1 MSAPSGNQIA
11 RILALDADIQPPDY
25 PLAPDICTIG
35 RSPTCQ
41 IVVPRTTVSR
51 LHARIERDGPRYV
64 LRDAGSANGTFVNNR
79 RIYDQHTLK
88 HYDVIGLGPALALL
102 RFIDPDPTV
111 EMASRL
117 RYEEHVL
124 KFVLDQQP
132 VDLTPAQFRL
142 LYHLHQHAGD
152 VCTRESCCEAIWG
165 RDYDPGLDSQ
175 ALDGVVAGVRRQL
188 RQVDPVTNFIQ
199 TQRGFGYKLVL

>member
-1 MSAPSGNQIA
+1 MTAPPSNQIA
-11 RILALDADIQPPDY
+11 QILALDDGIQPPEY
-25 PLAPDICTIG
+25 SLAPDICTIG

-51 LHARIERDGPRYV
+51 LHARIERAGLRYV
-64 LRDAGSANGTFVNNR
+64 LRDAGSANGTFVNNQR
-79 RIYDQHTLK
+79 VYDQHMLK
-88 HYDVIGLGPALALL
+88 HYDVIGLGSALALL

-111 EMASRL
+111 ETASRL
-117 RYEEHVL
+117 RYDEHQF

-142 LYHLHQHAGD
+142 LYYLAMHAGD

-188 RQVDPVTNFIQ
+188 RQVDPDTNFIQ
-199 TQRGFGYKLVL
+199 TQRGFGYQLVL

>member
-1 MSAPSGNQIA
+1 MTAPPGNQIA
-11 RILALDADIQPPDY
+11 RILALAADIQPPEY
-25 PLAPDICTIG
+25 TLAPDICTIG
-35 RSPTCQ
+35 RSPSCP
-41 IVVPRTTVSR
+41 IIVPRTTVSR
-51 LHARIERDGPRYV
+51 LHARIERAGPRYV

-88 HYDVIGLGPALALL
+88 HHDVIGLGPALALL

-111 EMASRL
+111 ETASRL

-152 VCTRESCCEAIWG
+152 VCTRES
-165 RDYDPGLDSQ
+165 
-175 ALDGVVAGVRRQL
+175 
-188 RQVDPVTNFIQ
+188 
-199 TQRGFGYKLVL
+199 

>member
-1 MSAPSGNQIA
+1 MTAPPGNQIA
-11 RILALDADIQPPDY
+11 QILALAADIQPSEY
-25 PLAPDICTIG
+25 ALAPDVCTIG

-51 LHARIERDGPRYV
+51 LHARIESAGPRYV

-111 EMASRL
+111 ETASRL
-117 RYEEHVL
+117 RYDEHL
-124 KFVLDQQP
+124 LTFFLDQQAM
-132 VDLTPAQFRL
+132 DLTPKQFHL
-142 LYHLHQHAGD
+142 LHHLHQHAGD

-188 RQVDPVTNFIQ
+188 RQVDPDATFVQ